1 MKLPEPNYI
10 KHGCSSSS
18 TPTSIQSAHI
28 HLLCL
33 QPLQPLGPEKQHRQ
47 EEHLHRQQEQQDLHR
62 QQEQQDLHRQQEL
75 RDEELKPVLLEHLLI
90 MCPSSV
96 RRMCNRGIRGHIM
109 SARLRESYGRDKNQ
123 GPTEGDGPKEVMPDG
138 PRLDSPQGG
147 PPPEPST
154 NLPPKSLSLYIH
166 IIYTVFILY

>member
-1 MKLPEPNYI
+1 MNLSVYGDVRLFGMKLPEPNYI

-62 QQEQQDLHRQQEL
+62 QQEL
-75 RDEELKPVLLEHLLI
+75 RDEELKPVPLEHLLI

-109 SARLRESYGRDKNQ
+109 SARNTTNI
-123 GPTEGDGPKEVMPDG
+123 PADGNLV
-138 PRLDSPQGG
+138 SP
-147 PPPEPST
+147 
-154 NLPPKSLSLYIH
+154 
-166 IIYTVFILY
+166 VFVSFLV